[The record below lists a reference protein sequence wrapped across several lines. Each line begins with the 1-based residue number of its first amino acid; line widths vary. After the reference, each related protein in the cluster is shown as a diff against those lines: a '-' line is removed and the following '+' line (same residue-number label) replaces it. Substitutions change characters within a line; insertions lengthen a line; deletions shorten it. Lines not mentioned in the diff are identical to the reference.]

1 MLVSFKDEGERPMS
15 PTTISDNISVN
26 NFSSAK
32 ETSPQSPA
40 GDKDVNDPGDLAA
53 ALLDP
58 KDALDTAS
66 IKGVSGESCV

>member
-1 MLVSFKDEGERPMS
+1 MLVSFKDDGERPMS
-15 PTTISDNISVN
+15 PRTISDNISEN

-40 GDKDVNDPGDLAA
+40 EDKDVNDPGDLAA

-58 KDALDTAS
+58 EDALG